1 MTADMLEKSDSGKT
15 DSEGHTKPQE
25 PASVD
30 SVGSNEQQ
38 STSGS
43 KLWEG
48 RMSGRVSELMDRLNH
63 STRFDQRLIRQDIR
77 AGQAHAAM
85 LGRQAIIPANEAT
98 LIVDTLAQIRTDL
111 DNGTLSID
119 LNAEDVHTFIEL
131 ELTRRIGD
139 TGKKLHTGRSR
150 NDQVT
155 TDLRLY
161 LADEVDEIL
170 DLLTNL
176 THILDQK
183 AATHEDVLMPGYTHL
198 QRAQPV
204 TFARHLGAYAAMF
217 RRDADRLSDCRK
229 RMMTCPLG
237 AGALAGS
244 SFPLDRASV
253 AEELGFNSVMENT
266 LDAVSDRDYVIEFL
280 SAASLIMMHLSRF
293 SEEIILWCSQEFGFI
308 SLDETFTTGSSM
320 MPQKKNP
327 DLAELVR
334 GKTGRVYGSLV
345 AVLTVMKALPLAYN
359 KDMQEDKENLFDAID
374 TVKICLEA
382 FTPMVETIHVHADVM
397 REAVK
402 KGYLNATAL
411 ANYLTAKNVPFRE
424 AYRLAG
430 QAVRLAANDGK
441 MLEELSLGVYQ
452 SLSSIFEADLYAA
465 ITVE

>member
-1 MTADMLEKSDSGKT
+1 MTVDMLQNPESKT
-15 DSEGHTKPQE
+15 E
-25 PASVD
+25 PEPDQHAP
-30 SVGSNEQQ
+30 
-38 STSGS
+38 SGS

-63 STRFDQRLIRQDIR
+63 STRFDQRLVQQDIR

-85 LGRQAIIPANEAT
+85 LGRQGIIPAAEANLLVKT
-98 LIVDTLAQIRTDL
+98 LEAIRHDL
-111 DNGTLSID
+111 DNGSLSVD

-139 TGKKLHTGRSR
+139 VGKKLHTGRSR

-161 LADEVDEIL
+161 LADEVDAIIALLNGLVTVL
-170 DLLTNL
+170 DA
-176 THILDQK
+176 K
-183 AATHEDVLMPGYTHL
+183 AAATETVLMPGYTHL

-204 TFARHLGAYAAMF
+204 TFAKHLGAYAAMF
-217 RRDADRLSDCRK
+217 RRDSDRLSDCRK
-229 RMMTCPLG
+229 RIMTCPLG

-244 SFPLDRASV
+244 SFPLDRQSV
-253 AEELGFNSVMENT
+253 AEALGFGGVMENT

-280 SAASLIMMHLSRF
+280 SDAALIMMHLSRF

-308 SLDETFTTGSSM
+308 TLDDTFTTGSSM

-334 GKTGRVYGSLV
+334 GKTGRVYGSLM

-382 FTPMVETIHVHADVM
+382 FTPMIETLTVHADVM
-397 REAVK
+397 RDAVK
-402 KGYLNATAL
+402 QGYLNATAL

-424 AYRLAG
+424 AYRIAG

-441 MLEELSLGVYQ
+441 MLEELPLGVYQ
-452 SLSSIFEADLYAA
+452 SLSPVFQADLYAA
-465 ITVE
+465 IALE